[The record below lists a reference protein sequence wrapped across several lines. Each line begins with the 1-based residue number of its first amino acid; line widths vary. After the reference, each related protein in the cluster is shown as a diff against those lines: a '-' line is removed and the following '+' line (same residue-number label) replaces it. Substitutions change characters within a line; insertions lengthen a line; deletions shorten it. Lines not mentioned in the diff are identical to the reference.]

1 MNRTFKN
8 LHDFRK
14 DYPSEIWTEEDLIVI
29 EVNDL
34 EVLNA
39 ICEDFDI
46 ISVDIHSN
54 QINVWPDNM
63 NNVLVMYKPEE

>member
-1 MNRTFKN
+1 MNRTFQN
-8 LHDFRK
+8 LHNFRK

-29 EVNDL
+29 EVNSL

-46 ISVDIHSN
+46 MSVDINSN
-54 QINVWPDNM
+54 QINVWPDNLG
-63 NNVLVMYKPEE
+63 NVLVMYKPEE